1 MVTVPLSS
9 EQQPM
14 FLSHHDYNV
23 SCVSLSGQYM
33 YSLSHSKPRRLQWT
47 WLGHAEIQF
56 GCSTLH
62 VSTLQMFILLQF
74 NKHQVSLLAHTH
86 AHTHAHTCPLRLDSR
101 CFQEVRVDAL
111 LEETGLSAAM
121 LLHALQLLTDKGGPL
136 TCSRPDDPTQGA
148 SLPPQRRLSS
158 SPSWSSLL
166 PLSVLRGT
174 EAQSA
179 GGS

>member
-1 MVTVPLSS
+1 MLEKKDV
-9 EQQPM
+9 
-14 FLSHHDYNV
+14 V

-47 WLGHAEIQF
+47 WLGHAELQF

-74 NKHQVSLLAHTH
+74 NKHQVSLAHTR
-86 AHTHAHTCPLRLDSR
+86 ARTHALTCSLRLDSL
-101 CFQEVRVDAL
+101 CSQEVRVDAL

-121 LLHALQLLTDKGGPL
+121 LLHALHLLIDKGGPL
-136 TCSRPDDPTQGA
+136 TCSRPDDPTQGP
-148 SLPPQRRLSS
+148 SLPPQCRLSS
-158 SPSWSSLL
+158 SPSSSSRL

-174 EAQSA
+174 EAQ
-179 GGS
+179 